1 MDIRLEI
8 KKCIENNKNFIVN
21 GGAGLADTWT
31 AANIAMIMNTITFT
45 PIDGEVVKGNMSGF
59 NDGTSN

>member
-1 MDIRLEI
+1 M
-8 KKCIENNKNFIVN
+8 V
-21 GGAGLADTWT
+21 DTWT

-45 PIDGEVVKGNMSGF
+45 PIDGEVVKGNVSGF

>member
-1 MDIRLEI
+1 MKVGVEVLHGATI
-8 KKCIENNKNFIVN
+8 KCIVN
-21 GGAGLADTWT
+21 GGAALADTWT

-45 PIDGEVVKGNMSGF
+45 PIDGEVVKGNVSGF